1 MSVWC
6 SFLVEV
12 EVLYAHYL
20 KRAIIPW
27 HRAHTLSNAD
37 TLLPPILLPEN
48 QSKIQLLTFIL
59 VRGKKKKKELK
70 QLGLIEALFFRI
82 ADLQIQH
89 KLGTNKKKNPST

>member
-1 MSVWC
+1 
-6 SFLVEV
+6 
-12 EVLYAHYL
+12 L

-59 VRGKKKKKELK
+59 VRGKKKKRVKKTGFDKTIKLK
-70 QLGLIEALFFRI
+70 KSKQKNKTKKR
-82 ADLQIQH
+82 
-89 KLGTNKKKNPST
+89 KKKKKKNPST